1 MPTDWQIM
9 PAGAI
14 PAVARV
20 RDRSKKVFGYFPSPQ
35 TLNEPKSLHQRPS
48 GAEALRS
55 LSPQLQSIASAIESA
70 IRCSHLQPFLA
81 DGGVRG
87 EILGTALEHD
97 AALPHDVEPRPSVDA
112 EPAEVFTFTA
122 RWIMRVSGEA
132 ACG

>member
-1 MPTDWQIM
+1 LLPTHADRL
-9 PAGAI
+9 ADH
-14 PAVARV
+14 AR
-20 RDRSKKVFGYFPSPQ
+20 RSHSGSRACARSKQEGLRILSFATDLERTEIPP
-35 TLNEPKSLHQRPS
+35 P
-48 GAEALRS
+48 EALRS

-132 ACG
+132 ECG